1 VREKGLYQVELGLFF
16 KGLIIGASVS
26 APVGPIG
33 LLCIN
38 RSLTEGRV
46 RGFVSGLGAATADM
60 LFCIIAG
67 FGFTFVSRFMNEQAL
82 LIRLVGAFC
91 LIVLGLRIFV
101 AKPEEKSC
109 AVSGGDLAHIY
120 VSTLFLTLINPITV
134 LFFVAL
140 FTSLGLSF
148 TQHAHLSLALLTSG
162 VFVGAVLWWF
172 LLTGAVSRLHR
183 RLSQETMRW
192 VNRVSGTIIMVLGFL
207 AFLSTTYPVPF

>member
-1 VREKGLYQVELGLFF
+1 VRERGLFQVELGLFF

-60 LFCIIAG
+60 LFCVIAG
-67 FGFTFVSRFMNEQAL
+67 YGFTFVSRFMDEQAL

-120 VSTLFLTLINPITV
+120 VSTLFLTLINPITI

-140 FTSLGLSF
+140 FSSLGLSF
-148 TQHAHLSLALLTSG
+148 TQHAHPSLALITLG
-162 VFVGAVLWWF
+162 VFVGAVAWWF
-172 LLTGAVSRLHR
+172 LLSGAVSRLHR
-183 RLSQETMRW
+183 RLSQKTMRW
-192 VNRVSGTIIMVLGFL
+192 VNRLSGTIIMVLGFL
-207 AFLSTTYPVPF
+207 AFVSTVYTLPF

>member
-1 VREKGLYQVELGLFF
+1 MELSLFF
-16 KGLIIGASVS
+16 KGLLIGASVS

-67 FGFTFVSRFMNEQAL
+67 FGFTFVSRFMDEQAL

-91 LIVLGLRIFV
+91 LIFIGLRIFL
-101 AKPEEKSC
+101 ARPEEKSC

-140 FTSLGLSF
+140 FSSLGLSF
-148 TQHAHLSLALLTSG
+148 AQHAHLSLALLTAG
-162 VFVGAVLWWF
+162 VFVGAVAWWF

-183 RLSQETMRW
+183 RLSQEAMRW

-207 AFLSTTYPVPF
+207 AFASTIYTVPI